1 MRRTLYALF
10 SVVCLVFLVA
20 GCGGKQQ
27 IANAEAAVTQFH
39 ADLNAGNFNQ
49 IYLASDPAMKNA
61 SSQEKFVT
69 LLDAI
74 HRKLGAVKSANRQ
87 TFFINYTTSGK
98 FLRLTYA
105 TQYDADS
112 ATEDFVFRIN
122 GDNVTLAGYHINA
135 EALITK

>member
-61 SSQEKFVT
+61 SSQEKFVA

-112 ATEDFVFRIN
+112 ATEEFVFRIN

>member
-10 SVVCLVFLVA
+10 SGVCLVFLVA

-39 ADLNAGNFNQ
+39 ADMNAGNFDQ

-61 SSQEKFVT
+61 SSQEKFVA

-74 HRKLGAVKSANRQ
+74 HRKLGAAQSANRQ
-87 TFFINYTTSGK
+87 TFFINYATSGK

-112 ATEDFVFRIN
+112 ATEEFVFRIN